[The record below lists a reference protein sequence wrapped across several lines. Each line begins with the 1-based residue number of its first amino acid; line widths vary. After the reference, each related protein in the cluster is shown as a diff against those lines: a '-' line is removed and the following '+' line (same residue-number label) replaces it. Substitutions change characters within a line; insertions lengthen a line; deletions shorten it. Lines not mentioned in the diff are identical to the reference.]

1 MLVLYTF
8 NIQKISKLSLNTTRL
23 KFFLKVVRENWISPN
38 PGISELHSSNPKIP
52 GLRQWSKIETIG
64 PESTLKNCHRS
75 CRGNMPEIQNGNQ
88 HLYFGKKFT
97 VQSFSSF
104 NGDYFY
110 SNNFYCFERMVWLQS
125 AETYLIEICI
135 FPKNLKCP
143 ISNGDIFENKN
154 SISKYSTSKALW
166 SCKVLVDIFC

>member
-1 MLVLYTF
+1 
-8 NIQKISKLSLNTTRL
+8 
-23 KFFLKVVRENWISPN
+23 
-38 PGISELHSSNPKIP
+38 
-52 GLRQWSKIETIG
+52 
-64 PESTLKNCHRS
+64 
-75 CRGNMPEIQNGNQ
+75 MPEIQNGNQ
-88 HLYFGKKFT
+88 QLYFGKKFT

-143 ISNGDIFENKN
+143 IQMVIYLKTKILYQNIVHQRQNLCL
-154 SISKYSTSKALW
+154 ILVSTDL
-166 SCKVLVDIFC
+166 